1 MPALKCVT
9 LLIPENQL
17 QCDRQDSRRIKMF
30 NFAWHQGD
38 IGDPA
43 VHFSGVNRAG
53 TLYGIALFSGT
64 EECAYKSKPGVFAKV
79 SNPIPL

>member
-1 MPALKCVT
+1 MYL
-9 LLIPENQL
+9 N
-17 QCDRQDSRRIKMF
+17 
-30 NFAWHQGD
+30 QGD
-38 IGDPA
+38 TGDPA

-79 SNPIPL
+79 TVIYANIMKLKFV

>member
-1 MPALKCVT
+1 MYL
-9 LLIPENQL
+9 N
-17 QCDRQDSRRIKMF
+17 
-30 NFAWHQGD
+30 QGD
-38 IGDPA
+38 TGDPA

-79 SNPIPL
+79 TVIYANIM